1 MMSGP
6 SAPEHDDRY
15 WMRQALDLAAE
26 AARKGEVPVG
36 AVVVSA
42 GRVIGRGINGL
53 ESDQDPTAHAE
64 LQAIRQAAAALGSRR
79 LLDTVLY
86 VTLEPCAMCAGAV
99 VLARIPRLVFGAFD
113 PKAGAC
119 GSLYNLAQDPR
130 LNHRCTLVGGVMAD
144 ESAGLLK
151 EFFSRLR
158 SGE

>member
-1 MMSGP
+1 MSGL
-6 SAPEHDDRY
+6 SAPAPDDLY
-15 WMRQALDLAAE
+15 WMRQALDLAAD

-36 AVVVSA
+36 AVIVR
-42 GRVIGRGINGL
+42 GGQLIGQGINGL
-53 ESDQDPTAHAE
+53 EGDQDPTAHAE
-64 LQAIRQAAAALGSRR
+64 MQAIRQAAVFLGSRR

-119 GSLYNLAQDPR
+119 VSLHNLVQDTR
-130 LNHRCTLVGGVMAD
+130 LNHRCSLRGGVLGN
-144 ESAGLLK
+144 ESAELLK

-158 SGE
+158 SRE